1 MSDVMTILANDL
13 GMQNVYTPL
22 TMDKHLLFCFMATVI
37 YLAQFY
43 RKGSWH
49 YLIIMAAVDLTF
61 LTQTSLSSSRSAIN
75 ALGVVEALL
84 LITAFIFYLKAS
96 KQEKAAQKAAQD
108 GDVGDDDKDHDD
120 EQRQRLAQK
129 IKETKDKKFIENA
142 FEDDDE

>member
-37 YLAQFY
+37 YLVQFY

-61 LTQTSLSSSRSAIN
+61 LTQTSLSSSHSAIN

-84 LITAFIFYLKAS
+84 LITAFVFYLKAS
-96 KQEKAAQKAAQD
+96 KQEKAAQKAAAQD
-108 GDVGDDDKDHDD
+108 GDAGGDDDEA

-129 IKETKDKKFIENA
+129 IKEAKDKKFIENA